1 MNRRYLEQVV
11 EEWYQLA
18 DTLDPNRFSADYIE
32 TEGRDNEAWKK
43 DYFLYSQ
50 AKDVSLWK
58 VSEDDDYFF
67 MVVANGDGT
76 YVLCDYIMFGDLND
90 NLVRSIGNIQ
100 ETLDKQEV

>member
-43 DYFLYSQ
+43 NYFQYFHLTGTTF
-50 AKDVSLWK
+50 WK
-58 VSEDDDYFF
+58 VSEQDDHFF
-67 MVVANGDGT
+67 EVTKNEDGT
-76 YVLCDYIMFGDLND
+76 YELSDNIWFGDMDD
-90 NLVRSIGNIQ
+90 NLVETIWNIQ
-100 ETLDKQEV
+100 ESLNMD